1 MHGGG
6 QNDRKLEAKVGL
18 HQNGAPRQK
27 WGPEPPRSATPAP
40 SSDAMAAILMTTHCI
55 CIKEKL
61 HVSTGG
67 KYSHPQVY
75 GASEGAFMYSSL

>member
-40 SSDAMAAILMTTHCI
+40 SSDAMAATHDNALY
-55 CIKEKL
+55 L
-61 HVSTGG
+61 H
-67 KYSHPQVY
+67 
-75 GASEGAFMYSSL
+75 